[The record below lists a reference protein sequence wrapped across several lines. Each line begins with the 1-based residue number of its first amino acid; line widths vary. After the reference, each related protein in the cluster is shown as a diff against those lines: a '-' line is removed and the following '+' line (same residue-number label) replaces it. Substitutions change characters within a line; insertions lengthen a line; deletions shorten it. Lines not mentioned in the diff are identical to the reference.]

1 MNDSQRLEIGRFPQ
15 TICLV
20 IVAIHR
26 TLCLPPCL
34 PPTEMLQ
41 EINDMQQGNLPN
53 QYEVNSKYGALDG
66 QVTQPRSGGG
76 QTLFPNI
83 PANLTANPMWPRP
96 CPGSE
101 SLS

>member
-26 TLCLPPCL
+26 TLCLPPRL

-53 QYEVNSKYGALDG
+53 QYEVNSKYGPLMVKSRSPG
-66 QVTQPRSGGG
+66 QVGVKHYFQISR
-76 QTLFPNI
+76 QT
-83 PANLTANPMWPRP
+83 
-96 CPGSE
+96 
-101 SLS
+101 